1 MTNTYARF
9 RKLIFR
15 AALEVWTDY
24 GILLSLYWDTQDVL
38 SYLAAENDDEYI
50 RGVLARNQA
59 ESNDSADVQT
69 TGIQDKKSASKRALK
84 FENIKE
90 TDGGHRIQV
99 IQELQTVPVSEFRF
113 SKWYTIYIS
122 INIDMHDFRS

>member
-15 AALEVWTDY
+15 TALEVLTDC

-59 ESNDSADVQT
+59 ESNDSADIQS
-69 TGIQDKKSASKRALK
+69 TGIQGRKSASKRALK
-84 FENIKE
+84 FENIEE